1 MIVCVFLAKRDISSC
16 NSDTAAN
23 SLMVV
28 GAFVIIRPY
37 ENVSV
42 RNGLNAKKLS
52 IIDVLVLD
60 SWWTYC
66 SRVDGTQLALN
77 GWVIFCRVTETAG
90 KKARRV
96 CDLMG
101 GAT

>member
-1 MIVCVFLAKRDISSC
+1 
-16 NSDTAAN
+16 
-23 SLMVV
+23 MVID
-28 GAFVIIRPY
+28 AFVIIRPC
-37 ENVSV
+37 EDVSM
-42 RNGLNAKKLS
+42 RNSLNAKKLS

-66 SRVDGTQLALN
+66 SRRLLKCRVDGTQLALN
-77 GWVIFCRVTETAG
+77 GCVIFCRVTETAV

-96 CDLMG
+96 CGLMG